1 MQVYLLF
8 EGPVFLRRCPSSPF
22 ASLCGYN
29 LHRANMTSVINSIAA
44 AGSAAASATSGAAAA
59 YTSVNPI
66 APAWEDPGHTAWQLT
81 AGTLVGLQSIPG
93 LVVLYAGW
101 VKHKWAINSA
111 FMAFYAFAMVL
122 ICWVI
127 WGYQMAFGTQ
137 MLPLVGYPSIAVDM
151 GFELEDSNLP
161 TADLTQAF
169 PQAAMV
175 YFQFVFA
182 AITLILIAGSYLCRM
197 NFHAWM
203 IFVPLWLTFSYTIGA
218 FSIWGGGFLFKYGVI
233 DYSGGYVIHLS
244 SGTAGFVGA
253 WWIGPRL
260 DKDRVDA
267 QPSNITLMLV
277 GAGILWTGW
286 NGFNGGDPY
295 AASPDAGVAV
305 LNTNI
310 ATAASLLTWTFMDI
324 IFFKRPS
331 VIGAVQGMITGLVAI
346 TPAAGVVA
354 GWGAILLGVG
364 SGTVP
369 WVSMNVMGRT
379 ELFRKVDDT
388 LDVFHTHFVGA
399 IVGGIGTGMLALC
412 FSFGGNHNLSLTR
425 NLSCDPVN

>member
-1 MQVYLLF
+1 
-8 EGPVFLRRCPSSPF
+8 
-22 ASLCGYN
+22 
-29 LHRANMTSVINSIAA
+29 
-44 AGSAAASATSGAAAA
+44 
-59 YTSVNPI
+59 
-66 APAWEDPGHTAWQLT
+66 
-81 AGTLVGLQSIPG
+81 
-93 LVVLYAGW
+93 
-101 VKHKWAINSA
+101 
-111 FMAFYAFAMVL
+111 
-122 ICWVI
+122 
-127 WGYQMAFGTQ
+127 MAFGTQ

-151 GFELEDSNLP
+151 GFELEGSNLP
-161 TADLTQAF
+161 TAAVTQQF

-182 AITLILIAGSYLCRM
+182 AITVVLIAGSYLCRM
-197 NFHAWM
+197 NFAAWM
-203 IFVPLWLTFSYTIGA
+203 IFVPLWVTFSYTIGA
-218 FSIWGGGFLFKYGVI
+218 FSIWGGGFLYQYGVI

-244 SGTAGFVGA
+244 AGTAGFVGA

-260 DKDRVDA
+260 DIDRVDA
-267 QPSNITLMLV
+267 KPSNITLMLV

-310 ATAASLLTWTFMDI
+310 CTAMSLLTWTAMDI
-324 IFFKRPS
+324 IFFKKPS

-354 GWGAILLGVG
+354 GWGAILLGLG

-369 WVSMNVMGRT
+369 WVSMNVMGR
-379 ELFRKVDDT
+379 LPPFRQVDDV

-399 IVGGIGTGMLALC
+399 IVGGIGTGTLFPLHVAHPSSCQFEDPLADECLQV
-412 FSFGGNHNLSLTR
+412 FGPRPKAALPSVLRIRVAPSRAMAGRSAFKSLVPSSSSAGTLSGPP
-425 NLSCDPVN
+425 SS

>member
-1 MQVYLLF
+1 MY
-8 EGPVFLRRCPSSPF
+8 PDPSHLS
-22 ASLCGYN
+22 GT
-29 LHRANMTSVINSIAA
+29 MTSVIA
-44 AGSAAASATSGAAAA
+44 SAAQKTAQATAAVASASASA
-59 YTSVNPI
+59 NPV
-66 APAWEDPGHTAWQLT
+66 APPWLEPGHNAWQMT
-81 AGTLVGLQSIPG
+81 AGTLVALQSIPG

-101 VKHKWAINSA
+101 VKHKWSINSA
-111 FMAFYAFAMVL
+111 FMAFYAFAAVL
-122 ICWVI
+122 VCWVI

-137 MLPLVGYPSIAVDM
+137 MLPLVGYPSIAVDL

-161 TADLTQAF
+161 TAALTQQF
-169 PQAAMV
+169 PQASMV
-175 YFQFVFA
+175 YFQFVFS
-182 AITLILIAGSYLCRM
+182 AITLILIAGSFLCRM
-197 NFHAWM
+197 NFAAWM
-203 IFVPLWLTFSYTIGA
+203 IFVPLWMTFSYTIGA
-218 FSIWGGGFLFKYGVI
+218 FSIWGGGFLFQYGVI

-260 DKDRVDA
+260 AADRVDA
-267 QPSNITLMLV
+267 KPSNVTLMLV

-310 ATAASLLTWTFMDI
+310 CTAVSLLTWVIMDM

-369 WVSMNVMGRT
+369 WISMNILGRT
-379 ELFRKVDDT
+379 RIMRQVDDT
-388 LDVFHTHFVGA
+388 LEVFHTHFVGA
-399 IVGGIGTGMLALC
+399 IVGGVGTGKFHPSTAEGWPSDL
-412 FSFGGNHNLSLTR
+412 
-425 NLSCDPVN
+425 

>member
-1 MQVYLLF
+1 MTDKT
-8 EGPVFLRRCPSSPF
+8 GPNTTV
-22 ASLCGYN
+22 
-29 LHRANMTSVINSIAA
+29 
-44 AGSAAASATSGAAAA
+44 
-59 YTSVNPI
+59 VNPL
-66 APAWEDPGHTAWQLT
+66 APPWLDSGDNAWQLT
-81 AGTLVGLQSIPG
+81 AGTFVAFQSIPG

-101 VKHKWAINSA
+101 VKHKWSINSA
-111 FMAFYAFAMVL
+111 FMAFYAFAAVL
-122 ICWVI
+122 ICWVL
-127 WGYQMAFGTQ
+127 WGYRMAFGYQM
-137 MLPLVGYPSIAVDM
+137 LPIVGYPSISVDIGHQLNQSILETAVLDQ
-151 GFELEDSNLP
+151 N
-161 TADLTQAF
+161 F
-169 PQAAMV
+169 PQASMV

-197 NFHAWM
+197 NFTAWM

-218 FSIWGGGFLFKYGVI
+218 FSIWGGGFLYQRGVI

-260 DKDRVDA
+260 PADRADA
-267 QPSNITLMLV
+267 KPSNITLMLV

-310 ATAASLLTWTFMDI
+310 ATAMSVLTWVWMDI
-324 IFFKRPS
+324 IFFGKPS

-354 GWGAILLGVG
+354 GSYYFPAA
-364 SGTVP
+364 P
-369 WVSMNVMGRT
+369 
-379 ELFRKVDDT
+379 
-388 LDVFHTHFVGA
+388 
-399 IVGGIGTGMLALC
+399 
-412 FSFGGNHNLSLTR
+412 
-425 NLSCDPVN
+425 

>member
-1 MQVYLLF
+1 
-8 EGPVFLRRCPSSPF
+8 
-22 ASLCGYN
+22 
-29 LHRANMTSVINSIAA
+29 
-44 AGSAAASATSGAAAA
+44 
-59 YTSVNPI
+59 
-66 APAWEDPGHTAWQLT
+66 
-81 AGTLVGLQSIPG
+81 
-93 LVVLYAGW
+93 
-101 VKHKWAINSA
+101 
-111 FMAFYAFAMVL
+111 
-122 ICWVI
+122 
-127 WGYQMAFGTQ
+127 

-161 TADLTQAF
+161 TASLTQAF
-169 PQAAMV
+169 PQASMV

-182 AITLILIAGSYLCRM
+182 AITLILIAGSFLCRM
-197 NFHAWM
+197 NFTAWM
-203 IFVPLWLTFSYTIGA
+203 IFVPLWMTFSYTIGA

-253 WWIGPRL
+253 WWIGPRIAA
-260 DKDRVDA
+260 DRVDA
-267 QPSNITLMLV
+267 KPSNVTLMLV

-310 ATAASLLTWTFMDI
+310 CTAVSLLTWVIMDL

-369 WVSMNVMGRT
+369 WISMNVLGRT
-379 ELFRKVDDT
+379 KIMRQVDDT

-399 IVGGIGTGMLALC
+399 IVGGIGTGKTYSPLSHHFPLC
-412 FSFGGNHNLSLTR
+412 QLPNNNLSSPQVYGPR
-425 NLSCDPVN
+425 QKAAPLSASPTPAVPSQATAAKSASKSSAPSSSSPGTSSGPPSSCVSSNTSAACPSV